1 MKQSQVTKDAIKK
14 LEIMK
19 AQEEQEGKDLVK
31 GVGVL
36 ALCIGLFV
44 GIAWLGAVDKA
55 HKVAEDAKP
64 KKMAPCSSV
73 LDACY
78 KDPTPGV
85 GDAAWYIKQ
94 EDRFIK
100 SGLSRD

>member
-1 MKQSQVTKDAIKK
+1 MSFLRNSEFWGAAVAASLLLAIPIGCQIIINNQKQEA
-14 LEIMK
+14 
-19 AQEEQEGKDLVK
+19 
-31 GVGVL
+31 
-36 ALCIGLFV
+36 
-44 GIAWLGAVDKA
+44 
-55 HKVAEDAKP
+55 AKP

-78 KDPTPGV
+78 KDPTPGI